1 MNCVAI
7 YDRHSMKLYQVAGAQ
22 SPVQLVSI
30 LIETH
35 AEELFGGE
43 HAKSDYSYLQTM
55 ELVTDGVA
63 FEEIQSHLSELDIDS
78 NVIEIVT

>member
-7 YDRHSMKLYQVAGAQ
+7 YDRHSMKLYQVAGEQ

-30 LIETH
+30 LLETH

-43 HAKSDYSYLQTM
+43 HAKSDYSYLQSM
-55 ELVTDGVA
+55 EIIANGA
-63 FEEIQSHLSELDIDS
+63 SFEEVEVFLSELDIDS